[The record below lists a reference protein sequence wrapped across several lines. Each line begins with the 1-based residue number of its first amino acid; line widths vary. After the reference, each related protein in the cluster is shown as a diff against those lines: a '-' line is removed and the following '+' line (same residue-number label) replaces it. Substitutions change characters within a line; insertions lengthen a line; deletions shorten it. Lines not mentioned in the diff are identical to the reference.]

1 MQARDVATAVAPTA
15 LTDEGAA
22 RAPLGDT
29 IQLREVL
36 GTAEQ
41 AARGMLEAEEALRR
55 ATRRCTTP

>member
-1 MQARDVATAVAPTA
+1 MQARDVGTAVAPTA
-15 LTDEGAA
+15 LADEGAA

-29 IQLREVL
+29 IQLREIL

-55 ATRRCTTP
+55 ATRRSTTP